1 MINKISDVTQDFSK
15 VATKKVLIYS
25 LAQRMVLGISGG
37 LVGPLI
43 PIIAK
48 DLNIGLDKIGATI
61 SFSILAILLTAI
73 VLNNF
78 IDNLGFKKVL
88 IAGLVFLSSGA
99 LGIFL
104 SKTFIF
110 FIVFYFIYQLGIGI
124 LSITIF
130 SIIGGVL
137 FEEKSRRIMQ
147 TSIYYSM
154 GVIIAP
160 LLVSLFIGVKLN
172 WQLIFLSLVI
182 IQIMLGIFLISIKIP
197 KIIKPKKNI
206 KNLFS
211 IDKKII
217 FNSFFIIIGFMIFLY
232 SAVVDTFFTWFTS
245 YFESLNI
252 EVFKS
257 SLFLALYSM
266 SLFIGMI
273 IKNKLIRKVE
283 EKKLLMWGILLSF
296 VFMILIFFIRNLIIK
311 NIMLFF
317 YGICITANFSFM
329 VILSL
334 NLGSKYASSI
344 AAYTHAA
351 AYLGSI
357 IFQYV
362 SGFMSEHFSKNSV
375 FYIDISLLFIIFI
388 LAIVIN
394 NKKMKTPYQVETKK
408 QKQV

>member
-147 TSIYYSM
+147 TSRYQDYH
-154 GVIIAP
+154 G
-160 LLVSLFIGVKLN
+160 
-172 WQLIFLSLVI
+172 
-182 IQIMLGIFLISIKIP
+182 
-197 KIIKPKKNI
+197 
-206 KNLFS
+206 
-211 IDKKII
+211 
-217 FNSFFIIIGFMIFLY
+217 
-232 SAVVDTFFTWFTS
+232 
-245 YFESLNI
+245 
-252 EVFKS
+252 
-257 SLFLALYSM
+257 
-266 SLFIGMI
+266 
-273 IKNKLIRKVE
+273 
-283 EKKLLMWGILLSF
+283 GILEQ
-296 VFMILIFFIRNLIIK
+296 NL
-311 NIMLFF
+311 L
-317 YGICITANFSFM
+317 
-329 VILSL
+329 
-334 NLGSKYASSI
+334 
-344 AAYTHAA
+344 
-351 AYLGSI
+351 
-357 IFQYV
+357 
-362 SGFMSEHFSKNSV
+362 
-375 FYIDISLLFIIFI
+375 
-388 LAIVIN
+388 
-394 NKKMKTPYQVETKK
+394 
-408 QKQV
+408 

>member
-1 MINKISDVTQDFSK
+1 MINKLSDVTQDFSK

-25 LAQRMVLGISGG
+25 LAQRMVLGISTG

-48 DLNIGLDKIGATI
+48 DLNIGLDRIGATI

-124 LSITIF
+124 LSITIY
-130 SIIGGVL
+130 SIIGSVL
-137 FEEKSRRIMQ
+137 FEEKSRIIMQ
-147 TSIYYSM
+147 TSIYYTI
-154 GVIIAP
+154 GGIIAP
-160 LLVSLFIGVKLN
+160 LLVSFFVGVKLN

-197 KIIKPKKNI
+197 KIIKPQKNI
-206 KNLFS
+206 KNLFG

-232 SAVVDTFFTWFTS
+232 SAVMDTFFTWFTS
-245 YFESLNI
+245 YFEALNI

-266 SLFIGMI
+266 SLFIGLI
-273 IKNKLIRKVE
+273 IKNQLIRKIE
-283 EKKLLMWGILLSF
+283 EKKILMWGILLSF
-296 VFMILIFFIRNLIIK
+296 VFMLFIFFIRNLIIK

-317 YGICITANFSFM
+317 YGICVTANFSFL

-394 NKKMKTPYQVETKK
+394 NKKMKIA
-408 QKQV
+408 

>member
-1 MINKISDVTQDFSK
+1 MINKLSDVTQDFSK

-25 LAQRMVLGISGG
+25 LAQRMVLGIAAG

-48 DLNIGLDKIGATI
+48 DLNVGLDRIGATI
-61 SFSILAILLTAI
+61 SLSILAILLTAI

-124 LSITIF
+124 LSITIY

-147 TSIYYSM
+147 TSIYYSL
-154 GVIIAP
+154 GGIIAP
-160 LLVSLFIGVKLN
+160 LLVSFFVGVKLN

-182 IQIMLGIFLISIKIP
+182 IQIMLGIFLIPIKIP
-197 KIIKPKKNI
+197 KIIKPQKNI

-211 IDKKII
+211 LDKKII

-232 SAVVDTFFTWFTS
+232 SAVMDTFFTWFTS

-252 EVFKS
+252 QVFKS
-257 SLFLALYSM
+257 SLFLALYAM
-266 SLFIGMI
+266 SLFIGLI
-273 IKNKLIRKVE
+273 IKNHLIGKME

-296 VFMILIFFIRNLIIK
+296 VFMLFIFFTRNLIIK

-317 YGICITANFSFM
+317 YGICITGNFSFM

-357 IFQYV
+357 VFQYV

-375 FYIDISLLFIIFI
+375 FYIDMSLLFIIFI

>member
-1 MINKISDVTQDFSK
+1 MINKLSDVTQDFSK

-25 LAQRMVLGISGG
+25 LAQRMVLGVATG

-48 DLNIGLDKIGATI
+48 DLNIGLDKIGAAI
-61 SFSILAILLTAI
+61 SFSILAILITAI

-124 LSITIF
+124 LSITIY

-147 TSIYYSM
+147 TSIYYSI
-154 GVIIAP
+154 GGIIAP
-160 LLVSLFIGVKLN
+160 LLVSFFVGVKLN

-197 KIIKPKKNI
+197 KIIKPQKNI

-232 SAVVDTFFTWFTS
+232 SAVMDTFFTWFTS

-252 EVFKS
+252 QVFTS
-257 SLFLALYSM
+257 SLFLALYAMSM
-266 SLFIGMI
+266 FIGLI
-273 IKNKLIRKVE
+273 IKNHFIRKME

-296 VFMILIFFIRNLIIK
+296 VFLLFIFFTRNLIIK

-317 YGICITANFSFM
+317 YGICITGNFSLM

-344 AAYTHAA
+344 ATYTHAA

-394 NKKMKTPYQVETKK
+394 NKKMKTP
-408 QKQV
+408 

>member
-1 MINKISDVTQDFSK
+1 MINKLSDITQDFSK

-25 LAQRMVLGISGG
+25 FAQRMVIGISTG

-48 DLNIGLDKIGATI
+48 DLNIGLDKIGAAI
-61 SFSILAILLTAI
+61 SLSILAILLTAI

-88 IAGLVFLSSGA
+88 IAGLVFLSCGA

-110 FIVFYFIYQLGIGI
+110 FIVFYFLYQLGIGI
-124 LSITIF
+124 LSITIY
-130 SIIGGVL
+130 SIIGSVL
-137 FEEKSRRIMQ
+137 FEEKSHRIMQ
-147 TSIYYSM
+147 TSIYYSI
-154 GVIIAP
+154 GSIIAP
-160 LLVSLFIGVKLN
+160 LLVSLFVGVKLN

-182 IQIMLGIFLISIKIP
+182 IQIMLGIFLISVKIP
-197 KIIKPKKNI
+197 KIIKPQKNI

-232 SAVVDTFFTWFTS
+232 SAVMDTFFTWFTS
-245 YFESLNI
+245 YFEALNI

-266 SLFIGMI
+266 SLFIGLI
-273 IKNKLIRKVE
+273 IKNKLIRKIE
-283 EKKLLMWGILLSF
+283 EKKILMWGILLSF

-317 YGICITANFSFM
+317 YGICITGNFSFM

-394 NKKMKTPYQVETKK
+394 NKKMKTP
-408 QKQV
+408 

>member
-25 LAQRMVLGISGG
+25 LAQRMVLGISTG

-61 SFSILAILLTAI
+61 SLSILAILLTAI

-232 SAVVDTFFTWFTS
+232 SAVMDTFFTWFTS

-266 SLFIGMI
+266 SLFIGVI
-273 IKNKLIRKVE
+273 IKNQLIRKVE

-394 NKKMKTPYQVETKK
+394 NKKMKTS
-408 QKQV
+408 

>member
-1 MINKISDVTQDFSK
+1 MINNLSDVTQDFSK

-25 LAQRMVLGISGG
+25 LAQRMVLGIAAG

-48 DLNIGLDKIGATI
+48 DLNIGLDRIGATI
-61 SFSILAILLTAI
+61 SFSIIAIFITAI
-73 VLNNF
+73 ILNNF

-147 TSIYYSM
+147 TSIYYTI
-154 GVIIAP
+154 GGIIAP
-160 LLVSLFIGVKLN
+160 LLVSFFVGVKLN

-182 IQIMLGIFLISIKIP
+182 IQIMLGTFLISIKIP
-197 KIIKPKKNI
+197 KIIKPQKNI

-232 SAVVDTFFTWFTS
+232 SAVMDTFFTWFTS

-252 EVFKS
+252 QVFKS
-257 SLFLALYSM
+257 SLFLALYAM
-266 SLFIGMI
+266 SLFIGLI
-273 IKNKLIRKVE
+273 IKNHLIGKME

-296 VFMILIFFIRNLIIK
+296 VFMLFIFFTRNLIIK

-317 YGICITANFSFM
+317 YGICITGNFSFM
-329 VILSL
+329 IILSL

-375 FYIDISLLFIIFI
+375 FYIDMSLLFIIFI

-394 NKKMKTPYQVETKK
+394 NKKMKTP
-408 QKQV
+408 

>member
-1 MINKISDVTQDFSK
+1 MINKLSDVTQDFSE

-25 LAQRMVLGISGG
+25 LAQRMVLGVATG

-48 DLNIGLDKIGATI
+48 DLNIGLDKIGAAI
-61 SFSILAILLTAI
+61 SFSILAILITAI

-124 LSITIF
+124 LSITIY

-147 TSIYYSM
+147 TSIYYSI
-154 GVIIAP
+154 GSIIAP
-160 LLVSLFIGVKLN
+160 LLVSFFVGVKLN

-197 KIIKPKKNI
+197 KIIKPQKNI

-232 SAVVDTFFTWFTS
+232 SAVMDTFFTWFTS

-252 EVFKS
+252 QVFTS
-257 SLFLALYSM
+257 SLFLALYAMSM
-266 SLFIGMI
+266 FIGLI
-273 IKNKLIRKVE
+273 IKNHLIRKME

-296 VFMILIFFIRNLIIK
+296 VFLLFIFFTRNLIIK

-317 YGICITANFSFM
+317 YGICITGNFSLM

-375 FYIDISLLFIIFI
+375 FYIDMSLLFIIFI

-394 NKKMKTPYQVETKK
+394 NKKMKTP
-408 QKQV
+408 

>member
-1 MINKISDVTQDFSK
+1 MINKLSDVTQDFSK

-25 LAQRMVLGISGG
+25 LAQRMVLGISTG

-48 DLNIGLDKIGATI
+48 DLNIGLDRIGATI
-61 SFSILAILLTAI
+61 SFSILAILITAI

-110 FIVFYFIYQLGIGI
+110 FIVFYFLYQLGIGI
-124 LSITIF
+124 LSITIY
-130 SIIGGVL
+130 SIIGSVL

-147 TSIYYSM
+147 TSIYYSI
-154 GVIIAP
+154 GGIIAP
-160 LLVSLFIGVKLN
+160 LLVSLFVGVKLN

-197 KIIKPKKNI
+197 KIIKPQKNI

-232 SAVVDTFFTWFTS
+232 SAVMDTFFTWFTS
-245 YFESLNI
+245 YFEALNV

-266 SLFIGMI
+266 SLFIGLI
-273 IKNKLIRKVE
+273 IKNQLIKKIE
-283 EKKLLMWGILLSF
+283 EKKILMWGILLSF
-296 VFMILIFFIRNLIIK
+296 VFMILIFFIGNLIIK
-311 NIMLFF
+311 NIMLFI

-394 NKKMKTPYQVETKK
+394 NKKMKTP
-408 QKQV
+408 

>member
-1 MINKISDVTQDFSK
+1 
-15 VATKKVLIYS
+15 
-25 LAQRMVLGISGG
+25 
-37 LVGPLI
+37 
-43 PIIAK
+43 
-48 DLNIGLDKIGATI
+48 
-61 SFSILAILLTAI
+61 
-73 VLNNF
+73 
-78 IDNLGFKKVL
+78 GFKKVL

-147 TSIYYSM
+147 TSIYYTI
-154 GVIIAP
+154 GGIIAP
-160 LLVSLFIGVKLN
+160 LLVSFFVGVKLN

-182 IQIMLGIFLISIKIP
+182 IQIMLGTFLISIKIP
-197 KIIKPKKNI
+197 KIIKPQKNI

-232 SAVVDTFFTWFTS
+232 SAVMDTFFTWFTS

-252 EVFKS
+252 QVFKS
-257 SLFLALYSM
+257 SLFLALYAM
-266 SLFIGMI
+266 SLFIGLI
-273 IKNKLIRKVE
+273 IKNHLIGKME

-296 VFMILIFFIRNLIIK
+296 VFMLFIFFTRNLIIK

-317 YGICITANFSFM
+317 YGICITGNFSFM
-329 VILSL
+329 IILSL

-375 FYIDISLLFIIFI
+375 FYIDMSLLFIIFI

-394 NKKMKTPYQVETKK
+394 NKKMKTP
-408 QKQV
+408 

>member
-1 MINKISDVTQDFSK
+1 MINKLSDVTQDFSK

-25 LAQRMVLGISGG
+25 LAQRMVLGIATG

-48 DLNIGLDKIGATI
+48 DLNIGLDKIGAAI
-61 SFSILAILLTAI
+61 SFSILAILITAI

-124 LSITIF
+124 LSITIY

-147 TSIYYSM
+147 TSIYYSI
-154 GVIIAP
+154 GGIIAP
-160 LLVSLFIGVKLN
+160 LLVSFFVGVKLN

-197 KIIKPKKNI
+197 KIIKPQKNI

-232 SAVVDTFFTWFTS
+232 SAVMDTFFTWFTS

-252 EVFKS
+252 QVFTS
-257 SLFLALYSM
+257 SLFLALYAMSM
-266 SLFIGMI
+266 FIGLI
-273 IKNKLIRKVE
+273 IKNHFIRKME

-296 VFMILIFFIRNLIIK
+296 VFLLFIFFTRNLIIK

-317 YGICITANFSFM
+317 YGICITGNFSLM

-344 AAYTHAA
+344 ATYTHAA

-375 FYIDISLLFIIFI
+375 FYIDMSLLFIIFI

-394 NKKMKTPYQVETKK
+394 NKKMKTP
-408 QKQV
+408 

>member
-1 MINKISDVTQDFSK
+1 MINKLSDVTQDFSK

-25 LAQRMVLGISGG
+25 LAQRMVLGISTG

-48 DLNIGLDKIGATI
+48 DLNVGLDKIGAAI
-61 SFSILAILLTAI
+61 SLSILAILLTAI

-78 IDNLGFKKVL
+78 IDTLGFKKVL

-104 SKTFIF
+104 SNTFIF

-130 SIIGGVL
+130 SIIGSIH
-137 FEEKSRRIMQ
+137 FEEKSVRIMQ
-147 TSIYYSM
+147 MSIYYTI
-154 GVIIAP
+154 GGIIAP
-160 LLVSLFIGVKLN
+160 LLVSFFIGVKLN

-182 IQIMLGIFLISIKIP
+182 IQIMLGVFLISIRIP
-197 KIIKPKKNI
+197 KIIKPQKNI

-217 FNSFFIIIGFMIFLY
+217 FNSFFIILGFMIFLY
-232 SAVVDTFFTWFTS
+232 VAVMDTFFTWFTS
-245 YFESLNI
+245 YFEALNI

-266 SLFIGMI
+266 SLFIGLI
-273 IKNKLIRKVE
+273 IKNKLIRKIE
-283 EKKLLMWGILLSF
+283 EKKILMWGILLSF

-317 YGICITANFSFM
+317 YGICITGNFSFM

-394 NKKMKTPYQVETKK
+394 NKKMKTP
-408 QKQV
+408 

>member
-25 LAQRMVLGISGG
+25 LAQRMVLGISSG

-61 SFSILAILLTAI
+61 SLAILAILLTAI

-147 TSIYYSM
+147 TSIYYSV

-273 IKNKLIRKVE
+273 IKNQLIRKVE

-317 YGICITANFSFM
+317 YGICITANFTFM

-394 NKKMKTPYQVETKK
+394 NKKMKTS
-408 QKQV
+408 

>member
-1 MINKISDVTQDFSK
+1 MINKFSDVTQDFSK

-25 LAQRMVLGISGG
+25 LAQRMVLGISTG

-61 SFSILAILLTAI
+61 SFSILAILITAI

-232 SAVVDTFFTWFTS
+232 SAVMVTFFTWFTS

-266 SLFIGMI
+266 SLFIGLI
-273 IKNKLIRKVE
+273 IKNQLIRKVE

-375 FYIDISLLFIIFI
+375 FYIDILLLFIIFI

-394 NKKMKTPYQVETKK
+394 NKKMKTS
-408 QKQV
+408 

>member
-1 MINKISDVTQDFSK
+1 MINKLSDVTQDFSE

-25 LAQRMVLGISGG
+25 LAQRMVLGVATG

-48 DLNIGLDKIGATI
+48 DLNIGLDKIGAAI
-61 SFSILAILLTAI
+61 SFSILAILITAI

-124 LSITIF
+124 LSITIY

-147 TSIYYSM
+147 TSIYYSI
-154 GVIIAP
+154 GSIIAP
-160 LLVSLFIGVKLN
+160 LLVSFFVGVKLN

-197 KIIKPKKNI
+197 KIIKPQKNI

-232 SAVVDTFFTWFTS
+232 SAVMDTFFTWFTS

-252 EVFKS
+252 QVFTS
-257 SLFLALYSM
+257 SLFLALYAMSM
-266 SLFIGMI
+266 FIGLI
-273 IKNKLIRKVE
+273 IKNHLLRKME

-296 VFMILIFFIRNLIIK
+296 VFLLFIFFTRNLIIK

-317 YGICITANFSFM
+317 YGICITGNFSLM

-375 FYIDISLLFIIFI
+375 FYIDMSLLFIIFI

-394 NKKMKTPYQVETKK
+394 NKKMKTP
-408 QKQV
+408 

>member
-25 LAQRMVLGISGG
+25 LAQRMVLGISTG

-61 SFSILAILLTAI
+61 SLSILAILLTAI

-266 SLFIGMI
+266 SLFIGLI
-273 IKNKLIRKVE
+273 IKNQLIRKVE

-394 NKKMKTPYQVETKK
+394 NKKMKTS
-408 QKQV
+408 

>member
-1 MINKISDVTQDFSK
+1 MINKLSDVTQDFSK

-25 LAQRMVLGISGG
+25 LAQRMVLGISTG

-48 DLNIGLDKIGATI
+48 DLNIGLDRIGATI
-61 SFSILAILLTAI
+61 SFSILAILITAI

-110 FIVFYFIYQLGIGI
+110 FIVFYFLYQLGIGI
-124 LSITIF
+124 LSITIY
-130 SIIGGVL
+130 SIIGSVL

-147 TSIYYSM
+147 TSIYYSI
-154 GVIIAP
+154 GGIIAP
-160 LLVSLFIGVKLN
+160 LLVSLFVGVKLN

-197 KIIKPKKNI
+197 KIIKPQKNI

-232 SAVVDTFFTWFTS
+232 SAVMDTFFTWFTS
-245 YFESLNI
+245 YFEALNV

-266 SLFIGMI
+266 SLFIGLI
-273 IKNKLIRKVE
+273 IKNQLIKKIE
-283 EKKLLMWGILLSF
+283 EKKILMWGILLSF

-311 NIMLFF
+311 NIMLFI
-317 YGICITANFSFM
+317 YGVCITANFSFM

-394 NKKMKTPYQVETKK
+394 NKKMKTP
-408 QKQV
+408 

>member
-1 MINKISDVTQDFSK
+1 MINKLSDVTQDFSK

-25 LAQRMVLGISGG
+25 LAQRMVLGISTG

-48 DLNIGLDKIGATI
+48 DLNIGLDRIGAAI
-61 SFSILAILLTAI
+61 SFSILAILITAI

-99 LGIFL
+99 LGIFF

-130 SIIGGVL
+130 SIIGSMH
-137 FEEKSRRIMQ
+137 FEEKSVRIMQ
-147 TSIYYSM
+147 MSIYYTI
-154 GVIIAP
+154 GGIIAP

-172 WQLIFLSLVI
+172 WQLIFLSLVM

-197 KIIKPKKNI
+197 KIIKPQKNI

-217 FNSFFIIIGFMIFLY
+217 FNSFFIIISFMIFLY
-232 SAVVDTFFTWFTS
+232 SAVMDTFFTWFTS
-245 YFESLNI
+245 YFETLNI
-252 EVFKS
+252 EVSKS
-257 SLFLALYSM
+257 SLFLALYSL
-266 SLFIGMI
+266 SLLVGLI
-273 IKNKLIRKVE
+273 IKNKLIRKIE

-296 VFMILIFFIRNLIIK
+296 VLMILIFFIRNLIIK

-317 YGICITANFSFM
+317 YGICITGNFSFM

-351 AYLGSI
+351 AYFGSI

-362 SGFMSEHFSKNSV
+362 SGLMSEHFSKNSV

-394 NKKMKTPYQVETKK
+394 NKKMKTP
-408 QKQV
+408 

>member
-1 MINKISDVTQDFSK
+1 MINKLSDVTQDFSK

-25 LAQRMVLGISGG
+25 LAQRMVLGISTG

-48 DLNIGLDKIGATI
+48 DLNIGLDRIGATI
-61 SFSILAILLTAI
+61 SFSILAILITAI

-110 FIVFYFIYQLGIGI
+110 FIVFYFLYQLGIGI
-124 LSITIF
+124 LSITIY
-130 SIIGGVL
+130 SIIGSVL

-147 TSIYYSM
+147 TSIYYSI
-154 GVIIAP
+154 GGIIAP
-160 LLVSLFIGVKLN
+160 LLVSLFVGVKLN

-197 KIIKPKKNI
+197 KIIKPQKNI

-232 SAVVDTFFTWFTS
+232 SAVMDTFFTWFTS
-245 YFESLNI
+245 YFEALNV

-266 SLFIGMI
+266 SLFIGLI
-273 IKNKLIRKVE
+273 IKNQLIKKIE
-283 EKKLLMWGILLSF
+283 EKKILMWGILLSF
-296 VFMILIFFIRNLIIK
+296 VFMILIFFISNLIIK
-311 NIMLFF
+311 NIMLFI

-394 NKKMKTPYQVETKK
+394 NKKMKTP
-408 QKQV
+408 

>member
-1 MINKISDVTQDFSK
+1 MINKLSDVTQDFSE

-25 LAQRMVLGISGG
+25 LAQRMVLGVATG

-48 DLNIGLDKIGATI
+48 DLNIGLDKIGAAI
-61 SFSILAILLTAI
+61 SFSILAILITAI

-124 LSITIF
+124 LSITIY

-147 TSIYYSM
+147 TSIYYSI
-154 GVIIAP
+154 GSIIAP
-160 LLVSLFIGVKLN
+160 LLVSFFVGVKLN

-197 KIIKPKKNI
+197 KIIKPQKNI

-232 SAVVDTFFTWFTS
+232 SAVMDTFFTWFTS

-252 EVFKS
+252 QVFAS
-257 SLFLALYSM
+257 SLFLALYAMSM
-266 SLFIGMI
+266 FIGLI
-273 IKNKLIRKVE
+273 IKNHLIRKME

-296 VFMILIFFIRNLIIK
+296 VFLLFIFFTRNLIIK

-317 YGICITANFSFM
+317 YGICITGNFSFM

-375 FYIDISLLFIIFI
+375 FYIDMSLLFIIFI

-394 NKKMKTPYQVETKK
+394 NKKMKTP
-408 QKQV
+408 

>member
-217 FNSFFIIIGFMIFLY
+217 FNSFFIIIGLMIFLY
-232 SAVVDTFFTWFTS
+232 SAVMDTFFTWFTS

-266 SLFIGMI
+266 SLFIGVI
-273 IKNKLIRKVE
+273 IKNQLIRKVE

-357 IFQYV
+357 IFQYI

-388 LAIVIN
+388 LAIVIK
-394 NKKMKTPYQVETKK
+394 NKKMKTS
-408 QKQV
+408 

>member
-1 MINKISDVTQDFSK
+1 MINKLSDVTQDFSE

-25 LAQRMVLGISGG
+25 LAQRMVLGVATG

-48 DLNIGLDKIGATI
+48 DLNIGLDKIGAAI
-61 SFSILAILLTAI
+61 SFSILAILITAI

-124 LSITIF
+124 LSITIY

-147 TSIYYSM
+147 TSIYYSI
-154 GVIIAP
+154 GSIIAP
-160 LLVSLFIGVKLN
+160 LLVSFFVGVKLN

-182 IQIMLGIFLISIKIP
+182 IQIILGIFLISIKIP
-197 KIIKPKKNI
+197 KIIKPQKNI

-232 SAVVDTFFTWFTS
+232 SAVMDTFFTWFTS

-252 EVFKS
+252 QVFAS
-257 SLFLALYSM
+257 SLFLALYAMSM
-266 SLFIGMI
+266 FIGLI
-273 IKNKLIRKVE
+273 IKNHLIRKME

-296 VFMILIFFIRNLIIK
+296 VFLLFIFFTRNLIIK

-317 YGICITANFSFM
+317 YGICITGNFSFM

-375 FYIDISLLFIIFI
+375 FYIDMSLLFIIFI

-394 NKKMKTPYQVETKK
+394 NKKMKTP
-408 QKQV
+408 

>member
-1 MINKISDVTQDFSK
+1 MINKLSDVTQDFSK

-88 IAGLVFLSSGA
+88 IAGVVFLSSGA
-99 LGIFL
+99 LGIVF

-110 FIVFYFIYQLGIGI
+110 FIIFYFIYQLGIGI

-232 SAVVDTFFTWFTS
+232 SAVMDTFFTWFTS

-266 SLFIGMI
+266 SLFIGLI
-273 IKNKLIRKVE
+273 IKNQLIRKVE

-394 NKKMKTPYQVETKK
+394 NKKMKTS
-408 QKQV
+408 

>member
-25 LAQRMVLGISGG
+25 LAQRLVLGISTG

-48 DLNIGLDKIGATI
+48 DLNIGLDRIGATI
-61 SFSILAILLTAI
+61 SFSILAILITAI

-88 IAGLVFLSSGA
+88 IAGLVFLSAGS

-130 SIIGGVL
+130 SIIGSMH
-137 FEEKSRRIMQ
+137 FEEKSVRIMQ
-147 TSIYYSM
+147 MSIYYTIGS
-154 GVIIAP
+154 IIAP
-160 LLVSLFIGVKLN
+160 LLVSFFIGVKLN

-182 IQIMLGIFLISIKIP
+182 IQIMLGVFLISIKIP
-197 KIIKPKKNI
+197 KIIKPQKNI

-232 SAVVDTFFTWFTS
+232 IAVMDTFFTWFTS
-245 YFESLNI
+245 YFEALNI

-257 SLFLALYSM
+257 SLFLALYSV
-266 SLFIGMI
+266 SLFIGLI
-273 IKNKLIRKVE
+273 IKNKLIRKIE
-283 EKKLLMWGILLSF
+283 EKKILMWGILLSF

-317 YGICITANFSFM
+317 YGICITGNFSFM

-357 IFQYV
+357 IFQYA

-394 NKKMKTPYQVETKK
+394 NKKMKTP
-408 QKQV
+408 

>member
-1 MINKISDVTQDFSK
+1 MINKLSDVTQDFSK

-25 LAQRMVLGISGG
+25 LAQRMVTGIATG

-48 DLNIGLDKIGATI
+48 DLNIGLDKIGTAI
-61 SFSILAILLTAI
+61 SFSILAILITAI

-110 FIVFYFIYQLGIGI
+110 FIIFYFIYQLGIGI

-130 SIIGGVL
+130 SIIGSMH
-137 FEEKSRRIMQ
+137 FEEKSVRIMQ
-147 TSIYYSM
+147 MSIYYTIGS
-154 GVIIAP
+154 IIAP
-160 LLVSLFIGVKLN
+160 LLVSFFIGVKLN

-197 KIIKPKKNI
+197 KIIKPQKNI

-232 SAVVDTFFTWFTS
+232 IAVMDTFFTWFTS
-245 YFESLNI
+245 YFEALNI

-266 SLFIGMI
+266 ALFIGLI
-273 IKNKLIRKVE
+273 IKNKLIRKIE
-283 EKKLLMWGILLSF
+283 EKKILMWGILLSF

-317 YGICITANFSFM
+317 YGICITGNFSFM

-334 NLGSKYASSI
+334 NLGSKYVSSI

-394 NKKMKTPYQVETKK
+394 NKKMKTP
-408 QKQV
+408 

>member
-1 MINKISDVTQDFSK
+1 MINKLSDVTQDFSK

-25 LAQRMVLGISGG
+25 LAQRMVLGISTG

-48 DLNIGLDKIGATI
+48 DLNVGLDKIGAAI
-61 SFSILAILLTAI
+61 SFSILAILITAI

-130 SIIGGVL
+130 SIIGSMH
-137 FEEKSRRIMQ
+137 FEEKSVRIMQ
-147 TSIYYSM
+147 MSIYYTI
-154 GVIIAP
+154 GGIIAP

-197 KIIKPKKNI
+197 KIIKPQKNI

-232 SAVVDTFFTWFTS
+232 VAVMDTFFTWFTS
-245 YFESLNI
+245 YFEALNI

-257 SLFLALYSM
+257 SLFLALYAV
-266 SLFIGMI
+266 SLFIGLI
-273 IKNKLIRKVE
+273 IKNKLIRKIE
-283 EKKLLMWGILLSF
+283 EKKLLLWGILLSF

-317 YGICITANFSFM
+317 YGICITGNFSFM

-394 NKKMKTPYQVETKK
+394 NKKMKTP
-408 QKQV
+408 

>member
-1 MINKISDVTQDFSK
+1 MINKLSDVTQDFSK

-25 LAQRMVLGISGG
+25 LAQRMVLGISTG

-48 DLNIGLDKIGATI
+48 DLNIGLDKIGAAI
-61 SFSILAILLTAI
+61 SFSILAILITAI

-124 LSITIF
+124 LSITIY

-137 FEEKSRRIMQ
+137 FEEKSHRIMQ
-147 TSIYYSM
+147 TSIYYTVGS
-154 GVIIAP
+154 IIAP
-160 LLVSLFIGVKLN
+160 LLVSFFVGVKLN

-197 KIIKPKKNI
+197 KIIKPQKNI

-232 SAVVDTFFTWFTS
+232 SAVMDTFFTWFTS
-245 YFESLNI
+245 YFEALNI

-257 SLFLALYSM
+257 SLFLALYSV
-266 SLFIGMI
+266 SLFIGLI
-273 IKNKLIRKVE
+273 IKNKLIRKIK
-283 EKKLLMWGILLSF
+283 EKKILMWGILLSF

-317 YGICITANFSFM
+317 YGICITGNFSFM

-357 IFQYV
+357 IFQYA

-394 NKKMKTPYQVETKK
+394 NKKMKTP
-408 QKQV
+408 

>member
-1 MINKISDVTQDFSK
+1 MINKLSDVTQDFSK

-25 LAQRMVLGISGG
+25 LAQRMVLGISTG

-48 DLNIGLDKIGATI
+48 DLNIGLDRIGATI
-61 SFSILAILLTAI
+61 SFSILAILITAI
-73 VLNNF
+73 ILNNF

-88 IAGLVFLSSGA
+88 IAGLVFLSLGA

-124 LSITIF
+124 LSITIY
-130 SIIGGVL
+130 SIIGSMH

-147 TSIYYSM
+147 TSIYYSI
-154 GVIIAP
+154 GSIIAP
-160 LLVSLFIGVKLN
+160 LLVSFFVGIKLN

-182 IQIMLGIFLISIKIP
+182 IQMMLGIFLISIKMP
-197 KIIKPKKNI
+197 KIIKPQKNI

-232 SAVVDTFFTWFTS
+232 SAVMDTFFTWFTS
-245 YFESLNI
+245 YFEALNI
-252 EVFKS
+252 EVYKS

-266 SLFIGMI
+266 SLFIGLI
-273 IKNKLIRKVE
+273 IKNQLIKKIE
-283 EKKLLMWGILLSF
+283 EKKILMWGILLSF
-296 VFMILIFFIRNLIIK
+296 VFMILIFFIGNLIIK
-311 NIMLFF
+311 NIMLFI

-388 LAIVIN
+388 LSIVIN
-394 NKKMKTPYQVETKK
+394 NKKIKTQ
-408 QKQV
+408 

>member
-1 MINKISDVTQDFSK
+1 MINKFSDVTQDFSK

-61 SFSILAILLTAI
+61 SLSILAILLTAI

-154 GVIIAP
+154 GGIIAP

-232 SAVVDTFFTWFTS
+232 SAVMDTFFTWFTS

-266 SLFIGMI
+266 SLFIGLI
-273 IKNKLIRKVE
+273 IKNQLIRKVE

-394 NKKMKTPYQVETKK
+394 NKKMKTS
-408 QKQV
+408 

>member
-1 MINKISDVTQDFSK
+1 MTNKLSDVTQDFSK

-25 LAQRMVLGISGG
+25 LAQRMVLGISTG

-48 DLNIGLDKIGATI
+48 DLNIGLDRIGATI
-61 SFSILAILLTAI
+61 SFSILAILITAI

-104 SKTFIF
+104 SKTFII
-110 FIVFYFIYQLGIGI
+110 FIVFYFLYQLGIGI
-124 LSITIF
+124 LSITIY
-130 SIIGGVL
+130 SIIGSVL

-147 TSIYYSM
+147 TSIYYSI
-154 GVIIAP
+154 GGIIAP
-160 LLVSLFIGVKLN
+160 LLVSLFVGVKLN

-197 KIIKPKKNI
+197 KIIKPQKNI

-232 SAVVDTFFTWFTS
+232 SAVMDTFFTWFTS
-245 YFESLNI
+245 YFEALNI
-252 EVFKS
+252 EVYKS

-266 SLFIGMI
+266 SLFIGLI
-273 IKNKLIRKVE
+273 IKNQLIKKIE
-283 EKKLLMWGILLSF
+283 EKKILMWGILLSF

-311 NIMLFF
+311 NIMLFI

-357 IFQYV
+357 VFQYV

-375 FYIDISLLFIIFI
+375 FYIDTSLLFIIFI

-394 NKKMKTPYQVETKK
+394 NKKMKTP
-408 QKQV
+408 

>member
-232 SAVVDTFFTWFTS
+232 SAVMDTFFTWFTS

-266 SLFIGMI
+266 SLFIGVI
-273 IKNKLIRKVE
+273 IKNQLIRKVE

-394 NKKMKTPYQVETKK
+394 NKKMKTS
-408 QKQV
+408 

>member
-1 MINKISDVTQDFSK
+1 MVNKLSDVTQDFSK

-25 LAQRMVLGISGG
+25 LAQRMVLGISTG

-48 DLNIGLDKIGATI
+48 DLNIGLDRIGATI

-88 IAGLVFLSSGA
+88 IVGLVFLSSGA

-110 FIVFYFIYQLGIGI
+110 FIVFYFLYQLGIGI
-124 LSITIF
+124 LSITIY

-137 FEEKSRRIMQ
+137 FEEKSHRIMQ
-147 TSIYYSM
+147 TSIYYSI
-154 GVIIAP
+154 GSIIAP
-160 LLVSLFIGVKLN
+160 LLISFFVGVKLN

-197 KIIKPKKNI
+197 KIIKPQKNI

-232 SAVVDTFFTWFTS
+232 SAVMDTFFTWFTS
-245 YFESLNI
+245 YFEALNV

-266 SLFIGMI
+266 SLFIGLI
-273 IKNKLIRKVE
+273 IKNQLIKKIE
-283 EKKLLMWGILLSF
+283 EKKILMWGILLSF

-394 NKKMKTPYQVETKK
+394 NKKMKTP
-408 QKQV
+408 

>member
-25 LAQRMVLGISGG
+25 LAQRMVLGISSG

-61 SFSILAILLTAI
+61 SLSILAILLTAI

-88 IAGLVFLSSGA
+88 IAGIVFLSSGA
-99 LGIFL
+99 LGIVL

-110 FIVFYFIYQLGIGI
+110 FIIFYFIYQLGIGI

-154 GVIIAP
+154 GGIIAP

-232 SAVVDTFFTWFTS
+232 SAVMDTFFTWFTS

-266 SLFIGMI
+266 SLFIGLI
-273 IKNKLIRKVE
+273 IKNQLIRKVE

-394 NKKMKTPYQVETKK
+394 NKKMKTS
-408 QKQV
+408 